1 MKVIVDR
8 AALNDALGLLGS
20 VIAART
26 PKPVLN
32 YVKLTAGDGVLSLLA
47 TDLETGLRL
56 SINRVEVQEPG
67 EALIIGDKFGQIVR
81 ESGDATLTI
90 AVDASQATIRGQDS
104 TYKLN
109 VMPPSEYPNVLD
121 FAGVSGEADFEVRA
135 GDLSQLIA
143 QTIFA
148 TAKEN
153 SRYAI
158 NGVLLEREANKLN
171 VVATDGRRLAVSRGT
186 CKTAK
191 TENRAIIVP
200 TKALNLLARLLTDP
214 EQNVKV
220 KIADSQALF
229 GTETATISSNLVEGN
244 FPPYRDVVP
253 RDGDKK
259 ATIATAPLNSAVRR
273 AALLTNEESKSLRLS
288 FKQGTLTLTSRTPET
303 GEAEVTLDLPKYEGE
318 PLDIGFNPQF
328 IIDVLKVVDSDEVTL
343 DLKAA
348 NKPGVFRTGQHFLY
362 VVMPVNLT

>member
-32 YVKLTAGDGVLSLLA
+32 YVKLTAADGVLSLLA

-56 SINRVEVQEPG
+56 VISRVEVQEPG

-109 VMPPSEYPNVLD
+109 VMPPAEYPAVQD
-121 FAGVSGEADFEVRA
+121 FSGESDFEVRA

-200 TKALNLLARLLTDP
+200 TKALNLLSKLLTDP
-214 EQNVKV
+214 EQTVKV
-220 KIADSQALF
+220 KIAESQVLF

-328 IIDVLKVVDSDEVTL
+328 IIDVLKVVDSEEVTL